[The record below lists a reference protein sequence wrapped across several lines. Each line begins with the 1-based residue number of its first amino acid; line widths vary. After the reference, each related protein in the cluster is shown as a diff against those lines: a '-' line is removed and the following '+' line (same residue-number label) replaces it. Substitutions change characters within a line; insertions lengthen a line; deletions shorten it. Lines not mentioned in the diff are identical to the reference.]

1 MTWTAPQTERS
12 GAPAAAGERDM
23 LQGWLDFHRDTLLV
37 KCAGLTP
44 EQLVRAGTP
53 PSTLT
58 LLGLVRHLTEVERW
72 WFRRRFAGEPIG
84 DLHCTEDDPDA
95 DFNDLDPAAA
105 EADFAAFRAEVAACD
120 AVAADRGLDET
131 FTATDGRTLNLRWVY
146 VHLIEE
152 YARHNGHADLL
163 RQGIDGATGA

>member
-1 MTWTAPQTERS
+1 MTWTAPQRERS
-12 GAPAAAGERDM
+12 SAPAAAGERDM

-44 EQLVRAGTP
+44 EQLARAGTP

-84 DLHCTEDDPDA
+84 DLYCTEDDPDA

-105 EADFAAFRAEVAACD
+105 ETDFAAFRTEVAACD
-120 AVAADRGLDET
+120 AVAAGRGLDET

>member
-1 MTWTAPQTERS
+1 MTWTAPQIERS
-12 GAPAAAGERDM
+12 DAPVAAGERDM
-23 LQGWLDFHRDTLLV
+23 LQGWLDFHRDTLLA

-44 EQLVRAGTP
+44 EQLVRASNP

-72 WFRRRFAGEPIG
+72 WFRQCFAGERIG
-84 DLHCTEDDPDA
+84 SLYFTEDDPDA
-95 DFNDLDPAAA
+95 DFNGLDPAAA
-105 EADFAAFRAEVAACD
+105 EADFAAFRAETAACD
-120 AVAADRGLDET
+120 TVAAGRGLDET
-131 FTATDGRTLNLRWVY
+131 FTTSNGRTLNLRWVY